1 MAVHDAAYAT
11 RPSSYVELRWRL
23 QHLAEERIGKA
34 IRRAGS
40 DEDEAADRLREA
52 LG

>member
-1 MAVHDAAYAT
+1 MAVHDAVYAT
-11 RPSSYVELRWRL
+11 SPRTFLELRWRL